1 MGSASG
7 HLQGSSHV
15 QLLETSLSLNLN
27 MMEAGTKPKP
37 KPWLSGELVDLT
49 NEDGTGLIP
58 QFNGEVIDLT
68 EEGKDKPETIVGG
81 MCVRSTTPWVDG
93 DYIDLTI

>member
-1 MGSASG
+1 
-7 HLQGSSHV
+7 
-15 QLLETSLSLNLN
+15 